1 MFWLNVLKIVRL
13 AHQIFPKY
21 YNNSWFGKNYWSI
34 GFANEKTFTEM
45 IRNCKPFTNCFNF
58 SDYKFVSKECLFE
71 EIISRIFWWNI
82 LEKNSPNKLQ
92 VRWKVTMPFE
102 VECNCGK
109 SVYQI
114 WSKPYWTSV
123 RRKKLECCGQ
133 MAVGRVPCPRSVLQ
147 LNSIFRNERAFV
159 HCAKGGASSCG
170 ILYRQ

>member
-1 MFWLNVLKIVRL
+1 MEKIIEVLVLPMKKLSQRWLETVNLL
-13 AHQIFPKY
+13 QTALIFQTINLFP
-21 YNNSWFGKNYWSI
+21 
-34 GFANEKTFTEM
+34 
-45 IRNCKPFTNCFNF
+45 RNA
-58 SDYKFVSKECLFE
+58 CLRKLFPE
-71 EIISRIFWWNI
+71 YFDGIFWK
-82 LEKNSPNKLQ
+82 KNPSIKLQ